1 MSRITKCFA
10 AILVL
15 TVPLTA
21 AAQTQTATT
30 APVIE
35 KGSKVQLEYTLKDE
49 AGAVLESN
57 KGQPALSFVQG
68 DQQIIPGLDRE
79 LLGMHAGEE
88 KKVVVKPEDGY
99 GKIEPAALTEVPK
112 EVLPAQSLKVGAR
125 LMARSSTGESRTVVV
140 KEIKDKTVVIDL
152 NHPFAGKTLHFDVK
166 VLAVEAPKP
175 LESKP
180 SK

>member
-10 AILVL
+10 AVLVL

-21 AAQTQTATT
+21 AAQTKSASA
-30 APVIE
+30 APAIE
-35 KGSKVQLEYTLKDE
+35 KGSKVQLEFTLKDE

-57 KGQPALSFVQG
+57 KGQPPLNFVQG
-68 DQQIIPGLDRE
+68 NQELIPGLERE

-112 EVLPAQSLKVGAR
+112 DALPAQSLKVGTR
-125 LMARSSTGESRTVVV
+125 LMARSSTGESRPVVV
-140 KEIKDKTVVIDL
+140 KEIKDKTVVLDL
-152 NHPFAGKTLHFDVK
+152 NHPFAGKTLYFDVK
-166 VLAVEAPKP
+166 VLAVEAAKP

-180 SK
+180 GN